1 MRITS
6 DPKKNRLTSDE
17 KYISRC
23 IEIAQ
28 NALGTAAPNPA
39 VGAVI
44 VYKNKIIG
52 EGHTSA
58 YGGPHAEVNAIQ
70 SVADTSLLTA
80 ATLYVTL
87 EPCSHFGQTPPCADL
102 IVKFGIPKIVIGL
115 VDPHE
120 KVAGNGIKKL
130 TDAGCKV
137 LTGILEKE
145 CREHHKRFLTFHEQK
160 RPYIILKWAETLDGF
175 IAPEKAKRATAAE
188 PYWITSTYARQLV
201 HQWRSQE
208 QGILVGTNTV
218 LEDNPKLN
226 VRLWEGKNPLRIV
239 LDRSLKIQEDRYVLD
254 RSIPSL
260 VLTEVADTSKYLD
273 GIQYELIDF
282 SKDIA
287 QQICRILWK
296 HKLTSVLIEGGAK
309 TIQTFIDEEL
319 WDEARVFIGTTYF
332 KIGTKAPSLSR
343 SSIETKK
350 IGVNALKIYRND

>member
-6 DPKKNRLTSDE
+6 DLKKNRRTSDE
-17 KYISRC
+17 KYMSRC

-39 VGAVI
+39 VGALI
-44 VYKNKIIG
+44 VYQNKIIG
-52 EGHTSA
+52 EGYTSA

-70 SVADTSLLTA
+70 SVADTSVLRA

-102 IVKFGIPKIVIGL
+102 IIKFGIPKIVIGL

-120 KVAGNGIKKL
+120 KVAGKGIKRLK
-130 TDAGCKV
+130 DAGCEV

-145 CREHHKRFLTFHEQK
+145 CREHHKRFLTFHEKK
-160 RPYIILKWAETLDGF
+160 RPYIILKWAETVDGF
-175 IAPEKAKRATAAE
+175 IAPEKAKRSTTAE
-188 PYWITSTYARQLV
+188 PYWITSSYARQLV

-208 QGILVGTNTV
+208 QGILVGTTTV

-226 VRLWEGKNPLRIV
+226 VRLWQGKNPLRIV
-239 LDRSLKIQEDRYVLD
+239 LDRNLKIQDDRHVLD
-254 RSIPSL
+254 GSIPSL
-260 VLTEVADTSKYLD
+260 LLTEVADTSKYID

-287 QQICRILWK
+287 QQICSVLWK
-296 HKLTSVLIEGGAK
+296 HNLTSVFIEGGAK
-309 TIQTFIDEEL
+309 TIQTFIDENL
-319 WDEARVFIGTTYF
+319 WDEARVFTGTTSF
-332 KIGTKAPSLSR
+332 KKGTKAPSLSR
-343 SSIETKK
+343 SSFELKK
-350 IGVNALKIYRND
+350 IGGNALKTYRND